1 MRITGLGHAGLRIDT
16 AAGSVLVDP
25 WTTPA
30 YLGAWTPFP
39 DNAGLDWARLAAV
52 DVLFVSSVAPDRLD
66 ADLLAG
72 HVPRDVAVLL
82 PDLPT
87 AELRDRLTAL
97 GFTRFVETRS
107 GEVTALGGL
116 RLAVSTLTRP
126 TDGPSGQAVLWLSD
140 GAATLV
146 HQGSA
151 HDDGLEPL
159 TGLGP
164 VDVHLLQ
171 VVPAGWSPMAYD
183 LPEQAKRTIAE
194 DLRARAF
201 LAARRSVS
209 ALGAAYVVPV
219 GGPPAFLDD
228 DLAHL
233 NRLGADSGS
242 AYADPTGFR
251 DWMAERGYD
260 TVRLLLPGS
269 VADPGEPGMPVTH
282 ALPDGEAVY
291 ADKAAHLAAARE
303 RRPAWTPPPARDLD
317 LLGELRAW
325 FEPLL
330 ARAPGVADGIGAGVR
345 LVGADAVRGDV
356 DLLLDFPARTVRPH
370 DGTGVRHELTVD
382 RAVLEHLVAVR
393 EPDWVH
399 SLFLSGRFSARRS
412 GRENELVFLFLG
424 NLDPVRLDRLEAW
437 LTRRHAGGEDVV
449 VDGWSFQRLCPHQQA
464 DLTAVG
470 TVEDGVLTCGV
481 HGWRWRLSD
490 GACLTVR
497 GMDIRSGAAAPAG
510 T

>member
-1 MRITGLGHAGLRIDT
+1 MRITGLGHAGLRLDT

-30 YLGAWTPFP
+30 HLGAWTPFP
-39 DNAGLDWARLAAV
+39 DNAGLDWARLA
-52 DVLFVSSVAPDRLD
+52 DVQYLFVSSVAPDHLD
-66 ADLLAG
+66 AELLARF
-72 HVPRDVAVLL
+72 VPRDVAVLL
-82 PDLPT
+82 PDSPGT
-87 AELRDRLTAL
+87 GLRDRLAAL

-107 GEVTALGGL
+107 GEVTDLGGL
-116 RLAVSTLTRP
+116 RVVVSALTRP

-140 GAATLV
+140 GTASVLVQGDARPGDLRLFAA
-146 HQGSA
+146 
-151 HDDGLEPL
+151 LE
-159 TGLGP
+159 P

-171 VVPAGWSPMAYD
+171 VAPEGWSPMTD
-183 LPEQAKRTIAE
+183 LLPEQAKRTIAE
-194 DLRARAF
+194 DRRAHAF
-201 LAARRSVS
+201 LTARRYVS
-209 ALGAAYVVPV
+209 ELGAAYVVPT
-219 GGPPAFLDD
+219 GGPPAFRDEELV
-228 DLAHL
+228 HL
-233 NRLGADSGS
+233 NRFSGEGGS
-242 AYADPTGFR
+242 TNADPTEFR

-269 VADPGEPGMPVTH
+269 VADPREPGMPVTH
-282 ALPDGEAVY
+282 ALPGGEGVY
-291 ADKAAHLAAARE
+291 ADKAAQLAAARQL
-303 RRPAWTPPPARDLD
+303 RPAWAPPPARDLD
-317 LLGELRAW
+317 LPAELRSW

-330 ARAPGVADGIGAGVR
+330 ARAPGVADGIGVGVR

-356 DLLLDFPARTVRPH
+356 DLLLDFPARTVRPY
-370 DGTGVRHELTVD
+370 DGGRVRYELTVD

-393 EPDWVH
+393 ETDWVH
-399 SLFLSGRFSARRS
+399 GLLLSGRFSARRI

-424 NLDPVRLDRLEAW
+424 NLDPARLDRLEAW
-437 LTRRHAGGEDVV
+437 LTHRHAGGEDVV

-497 GMDIRSGAAAPAG
+497 GMDIRSGTVAPSG